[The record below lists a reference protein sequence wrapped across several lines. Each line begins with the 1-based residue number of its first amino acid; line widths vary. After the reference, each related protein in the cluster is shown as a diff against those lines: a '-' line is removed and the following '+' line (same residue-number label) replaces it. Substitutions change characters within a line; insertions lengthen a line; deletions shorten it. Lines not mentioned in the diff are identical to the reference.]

1 MGWIQGRELRL
12 VVAQEEL
19 PSLSGLDGGPG
30 LGVAVWER
38 KPSGGHIMLD
48 T

>member
-1 MGWIQGRELRL
+1 MDPGKGVETGGGPRG
-12 VVAQEEL
+12 EL

-38 KPSGGHIMLD
+38 KPSEGHIMLD